1 MRASSLAGLLSAF
14 VSLPVA
20 ALAQTA
26 LKGRVVDQDGAALAD
41 VAVCLIDEQ
50 AAPFLTKQSVRQ
62 RLTATGADG
71 RYSVDHPAH
80 LEASRYHLLFV
91 GRGRVHVHVPL
102 TPRDGWP
109 IVLPRAHTLAGRVVD
124 HDGKPVADV
133 RVEARDW
140 LWQARYRADQA
151 TIAWLPTPRTAV
163 RTNKR
168 GRFVL
173 PGTMSSAVQLV
184 IGDAFLR
191 SNPVALGDPIELVMP
206 KKGTN
211 LPRDRYR
218 SDSRVSATGDANAK
232 LQKIAG
238 TTELTQLPPFGAS
251 LHFFSLAKDK
261 DERRRIRDARSN
273 YQGSVPIA
281 DDGTFSV
288 ALEAGSYRP
297 RIVLPRA
304 FRQGQPDFVDLKPVA
319 IVAGQQALALDLR
332 EHMPLQVAGTVRGSV
347 PPGRL
352 VVGGAVRFTIRGT
365 RYGYAHYECALAP
378 VAPDGSFAMQVPPG
392 ECTFFVLDLWSGM
405 MLHRD
410 PRRTLATGD
419 APELAFQIDAGACDI
434 KLVGEVSKLSWL
446 ELNVPDEWVPNGID
460 RITRFMHQYTKRI
473 GCMVPPGTSSLRL
486 YLPPIATE
494 LWLVA
499 SDQGDLT
506 LPRGQA
512 SIDVMAN
519 KTTSATIEVPN

>member
-1 MRASSLAGLLSAF
+1 MRASSLAGLLSAI

-20 ALAQTA
+20 ALAQTV
-26 LKGRVVDQDGAALAD
+26 LKGRVVDQGGVALAD
-41 VAVCLIDEQ
+41 VAVCLIDQQ
-50 AAPFLTKQSVRQ
+50 AAPFLTKQSARQ
-62 RLTATGADG
+62 SLTATGADG
-71 RYSVDHPAH
+71 RYSVEHPAH

-91 GRGRVHVHVPL
+91 ARGRVHVHAPL
-102 TPRDGWP
+102 TPHDGWP

-124 HDGKPVADV
+124 HDGKPAANV

-163 RTNKR
+163 CTNER

-173 PGTMSSAVQLV
+173 PGTTSSAVQLV

-206 KKGTN
+206 EKGTN

-218 SDSRVSATGDANAK
+218 SDSRVSATSDASAK
-232 LQKIAG
+232 LQEIAG
-238 TTELTQLPPFGAS
+238 TTRLTQLPPFGAS
-251 LHFFSLAKDK
+251 LHFFSLANDK
-261 DERRRIRDARSN
+261 EQRGRNREERSN

-281 DDGTFSV
+281 GDGTFSV

-297 RIVLPRA
+297 SIVLPRA
-304 FRQGQPDFVDLKPVA
+304 FRQGQPDFVDLKPVT
-319 IVAGQQALALDLR
+319 IVAGQNTLALDLR
-332 EHMPLQVAGTVRGSV
+332 QHMPLQVAGTVRGSV

-506 LPRGQA
+506 LPRGEA

-519 KTTSATIEVPN
+519 KTTSATIEVPK